1 MECPKCRGFMQL
13 ERMSDFFLVFYAWKC
28 INCGALVDKTI
39 ARNRRTSMAPN
50 SPDLTK
56 VVPDKCAMTSAHIRG
71 RELPSAATE

>member
-39 ARNRRTSMAPN
+39 ARNRRASMAPKL
-50 SPDLTK
+50 PAVTK
-56 VVPDKCAMTSAHIRG
+56 VDKCSVTSSHVAG
-71 RELPSAATE
+71 